1 MMQDITQLPWMYRED
16 DDLFEVYPSD
26 EAMGGPANEGAVW
39 APICR
44 EIYKEE
50 DAALIVRACNNHRA
64 LLEIAKEVQSAIG
77 RLAEQGQAGQAFNA
91 LLLKINAAIANA
103 EKE

>member
-1 MMQDITQLPWMYRED
+1 MMQLPWMYRED

-50 DAALIVRACNNHRA
+50 DAAFIVRACNNHKA
-64 LLEIAKEVQSAIG
+64 LLQALNNFVEEQIDYMTINHLGDPEKQHNIK
-77 RLAEQGQAGQAFNA
+77 LART
-91 LLLKINAAIANA
+91 AIANA
-103 EKE
+103 EKG